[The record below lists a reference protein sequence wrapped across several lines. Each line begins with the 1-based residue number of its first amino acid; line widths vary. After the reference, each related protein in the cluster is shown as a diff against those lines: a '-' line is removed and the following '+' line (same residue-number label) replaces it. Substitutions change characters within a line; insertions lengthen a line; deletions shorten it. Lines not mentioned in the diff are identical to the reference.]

1 MHFFTNF
8 GEDEQTS
15 MLPLQENL
23 AQAEAERRGHK
34 GARAPHTKFGGH
46 KWPCA
51 PQSKLDEAIDFLE
64 TSFLGN
70 INLASKR
77 LQNFVK
83 VEKIFQN
90 PFSKHFANKRVTT
103 RFFSHNQ
110 GFWDPLSTRYY

>member
-51 PQSKLDEAIDFLE
+51 PQSKLDEANFFELFLQKM
-64 TSFLGN
+64 TYL
-70 INLASKR
+70 IIKHR
-77 LQNFVK
+77 
-83 VEKIFQN
+83 
-90 PFSKHFANKRVTT
+90 FSYKKA
-103 RFFSHNQ
+103 
-110 GFWDPLSTRYY
+110 